1 MTFTLESN
9 QPLTALVWRMV
20 LRGDTAAITRPGQ
33 FVQVQLPGFYLR
45 RPISVC
51 DWDAERLTLVYK
63 VVGQG
68 TDAMTTYAP
77 GMTLDLLTGL
87 GNGFD
92 TAACG
97 DRPLLVGGGVG
108 LPPMI
113 GLCRTLL
120 AEGKHPTVLAG
131 FGSAQEVF
139 LQDAVEALGAPF
151 VLTTLDGSAGIR
163 GLVTDALPGLT
174 FDSLCA
180 CGPLP
185 MLKALDQATACP
197 GQFSFEERMGCG
209 FGACMG
215 CTVKVKGGFKR
226 ICKDG
231 PVLVK
236 EEILW

>member
-92 TAACG
+92 TTACG

-131 FGSAQEVF
+131 FGCAQEVF
-139 LQDAVEALGAPF
+139 LRDAVEALGAPF

-185 MLKALDQATACP
+185 MLKALDQATTCP